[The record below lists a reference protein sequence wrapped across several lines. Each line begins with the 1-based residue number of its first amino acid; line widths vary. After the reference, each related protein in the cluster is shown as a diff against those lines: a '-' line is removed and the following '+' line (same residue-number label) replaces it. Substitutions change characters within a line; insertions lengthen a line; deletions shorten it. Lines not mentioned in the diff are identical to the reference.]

1 MSTTAATTS
10 QIDVG
15 LRSYMLGVYNHMT
28 TALLLTGFFAYA
40 TKILATTSG
49 PDGQMDLTPL
59 GSLLFNT
66 PLQWVVM
73 LAPLGM
79 VFWLSA
85 RIQAMSANKARN
97 MFYLY
102 GAMMGVALSSVLMV
116 YTGAS
121 VARAFFI
128 TAGAF
133 AGLSLYGYTTKRS
146 LSAMGSFM
154 VIGLFG
160 LILASIV
167 NIFMASTQLE
177 FVISIG
183 GVLIFAGLSLGVSL
197 ISSIKIGRLGVSIS
211 HGLHFIPSF
220 LFSAYLKQYLFF
232 FSGVLTNI
240 GRSLVA
246 DFFDSY
252 YNCLYCGSTLADNWG
267 LKSGNQVFYKRS
279 LICHHA
285 LIVVLWGKLEA
296 KTIDS

>member
-1 MSTTAATTS
+1 M
-10 QIDVG
+10 
-15 LRSYMLGVYNHMT
+15 
-28 TALLLTGFFAYA
+28 
-40 TKILATTSG
+40 LATTTG
-49 PDGQMDLTPL
+49 PDGQMYLTPL

-85 RIQAMSANKARN
+85 RIQAMSASKARN

-183 GVLIFAGLSLGVSL
+183 GVLIFAGLTAWDTQRIKSMYMAGD
-197 ISSIKIGRLGVSIS
+197 SSDVATKKSIF
-211 HGLHFIPSF
+211 GALTLYLDFINMF
-220 LFSAYLKQYLFF
+220 LFILRLF
-232 FSGVLTNI
+232 
-240 GRSLVA
+240 
-246 DFFDSY
+246 
-252 YNCLYCGSTLADNWG
+252 
-267 LKSGNQVFYKRS
+267 GNR
-279 LICHHA
+279 
-285 LIVVLWGKLEA
+285 E
-296 KTIDS
+296 

>member
-1 MSTTAATTS
+1 MQNNRFMNTAAATSS

-15 LRSYMLGVYNHMT
+15 LRAYMLGVYNHMT

-40 TKILATTSG
+40 TKMLATTTG
-49 PDGQMDLTPL
+49 PDGQMYLTPL

-85 RIQAMSANKARN
+85 RIQAMSASKARN

-133 AGLSLYGYTTKRS
+133 AGLSLYGYTTKAD
-146 LSAMGSFM
+146 LTKMGSFLIM
-154 VIGLFG
+154 G
-160 LILASIV
+160 LIGIIVASLI
-167 NIFMASTQLE
+167 NLFIGSSAMAM
-177 FVISIG
+177 VISIL
-183 GVLIFAGLSLGVSL
+183 GVVIFTGLTAWDTQRIKSEYFAYAGHEMAAKMQVMGALSLYLNFINMFTQL
-197 ISSIKIGRLGVSIS
+197 IK
-211 HGLHFIPSF
+211 
-220 LFSAYLKQYLFF
+220 
-232 FSGVLTNI
+232 
-240 GRSLVA
+240 
-246 DFFDSY
+246 
-252 YNCLYCGSTLADNWG
+252 
-267 LKSGNQVFYKRS
+267 
-279 LICHHA
+279 
-285 LIVVLWGKLEA
+285 
-296 KTIDS
+296 

>member
-1 MSTTAATTS
+1 MNTTAATSS

-49 PDGQMDLTPL
+49 PDGQMYLTPL

-85 RIQAMSANKARN
+85 RMPAMSAGKARN
-97 MFYLY
+97 LFYVYAAL
-102 GAMMGVALSSVLMV
+102 MGVSLSSILLV
-116 YTGAS
+116 YTGGS

-154 VIGLFG
+154 VVGLFG
-160 LILASIV
+160 LIIASVV
-167 NIFMASTQLE
+167 NIFLASTQLD
-177 FVISIG
+177 FVISVA
-183 GVLIFAGLSLGVSL
+183 GVLIFAGLTAWDTQKIKLMYMAGDSQSEMTKK
-197 ISSIKIGRLGVSIS
+197 SIFGALMLYLDFINMFMFI
-211 HGLHFIPSF
+211 LH
-220 LFSAYLKQYLFF
+220 LF
-232 FSGVLTNI
+232 
-240 GRSLVA
+240 
-246 DFFDSY
+246 
-252 YNCLYCGSTLADNWG
+252 
-267 LKSGNQVFYKRS
+267 GNR
-279 LICHHA
+279 
-285 LIVVLWGKLEA
+285 E
-296 KTIDS
+296 